1 MRFADS
7 QFFLLFWLVALT
19 ALAVVWLERRR
30 KKAMTR
36 FAESV
41 VLDEI
46 TRQVNWSGYR
56 RKTLLFIA
64 ALALSVVTLA
74 RPQWGF
80 EWQEVRRKGLD
91 ILIALDTS
99 KSMLTQDIK
108 PSRLERA
115 KLALKDFLKK
125 LHGDRIGLIA
135 FAGKAFLVCPLTVD
149 YNGFMLSLEDLD
161 IRSIPRGGTDIASA
175 IREAIKEYDQ
185 TPSQYKAVVILTD
198 GESLE
203 GDPLAAAKAAKEK
216 GIKVYTIGIGTKEG
230 DLIRVP
236 DAFGDNSFLKDGNGN
251 FVKSRLNEKLLQDI
265 ALTTGGAYIRAGG
278 AQFGLELLYDQE
290 LSKMEKREFDSKL
303 ERRYFERFQIPLVIV
318 LLLLIGESLWPVW
331 KNA

>member
-1 MRFADS
+1 MRFADP
-7 QFFLLFWLVALT
+7 QFLLLFWLVALT
-19 ALAVVWLERRR
+19 ALALVWLERRR

-46 TRQVNWSGYR
+46 TRQVNWNGYR
-56 RKTLLFIA
+56 WKAMLFIA
-64 ALALSVVTLA
+64 ALALSVVALA

-80 EWQEVRRKGLD
+80 EWQEVKRKGLD
-91 ILIALDTS
+91 ILIALDVS
-99 KSMLTQDIK
+99 KSMLTQDVK
-108 PSRLERA
+108 PSRLERT

-125 LHGDRIGLIA
+125 LNGDRIGLVA
-135 FAGKAFLVCPLTVD
+135 FSGKAFLACPLTVD

-161 IRSIPRGGTDIASA
+161 VRSVPRGGTNIAEA

-185 TPSQYKAVVILTD
+185 TPSQYKAVIVLTD
-198 GESLE
+198 GENLE
-203 GDPLAAAKAAKEK
+203 GVPLAAAKAAKEK
-216 GIKVYTIGIGTKEG
+216 GIKIYTIGIGTKEG

-236 DAFGDNSFLKDGNGN
+236 DVFGDNAFLKDGNGN
-251 FVKSRLNEKLLQDI
+251 FVKSRLNEKLLQEI

-278 AQFGLELLYDQE
+278 AQFGLDLLYDRE
-290 LSKMEKREFDSKL
+290 LSKMEKREFDSKM
-303 ERRYFERFQIPLVIV
+303 ERRYFDRFQIPLFIV

-331 KNA
+331 KKA